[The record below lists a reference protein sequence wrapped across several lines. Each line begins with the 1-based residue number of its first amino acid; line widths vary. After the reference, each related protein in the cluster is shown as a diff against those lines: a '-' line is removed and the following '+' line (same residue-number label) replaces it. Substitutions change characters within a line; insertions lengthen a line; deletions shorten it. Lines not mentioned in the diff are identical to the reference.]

1 MASDFAELDRLML
14 SLDSDVDA
22 MRRCGAQLAENERD
36 YRVALRSEIL
46 RERADGTPVTI
57 IGDICR
63 GKKPIADKRLARD
76 SAEALYKAQIEAINV
91 KKLKLRLI
99 EAQIEREWGQ
109 AGRM

>member
-1 MASDFAELDRLML
+1 MASDFAELDRLMQ

-46 RERADGTPVTI
+46 RERASGTPVSI
-57 IGDICR
+57 IGDVCR
-63 GKKPIADKRLARD
+63 GKKSIADLKMARD

-91 KKLKLRLI
+91 KKLKLRII

>member
-1 MASDFAELDRLML
+1 MASDFAELDRLMQ

-22 MRRCGAQLAENERD
+22 MRRCGAQLAEIERD

-46 RERADGTPVTI
+46 RERADGTPGSI
-57 IGDICR
+57 IGDVGR
-63 GKKPIADKRLARD
+63 GKKSIADLKMARD
-76 SAEALYKAQIEAINV
+76 SAEALYKAQEEAINV
-91 KKLKLRLI
+91 KKLQLRII

>member
-1 MASDFAELDRLML
+1 MASDFAELDRLMQ
-14 SLDSDVDA
+14 SLDSAVDS

-46 RERADGTPVTI
+46 RERADGTPVSI
-57 IGDICR
+57 IGDVCR
-63 GKKPIADKRLARD
+63 GKKSIADLKMARD
-76 SAEALYKAQIEAINV
+76 SAEALYKAQQESINV
-91 KKLKLRLI
+91 KKLQLRII